1 MAANCFLFPVLENSI
16 KLTVRVV
23 GTPGH
28 SPPGIKDNISG
39 GEGGRRVG
47 VGQCV
52 SVEGLKVNNEN

>member
-16 KLTVRVV
+16 KLTVLVL

-39 GEGGRRVG
+39 RGREEGGG
-47 VGQCV
+47 GTMCV
-52 SVEGLKVNNEN
+52 SGGTQSK